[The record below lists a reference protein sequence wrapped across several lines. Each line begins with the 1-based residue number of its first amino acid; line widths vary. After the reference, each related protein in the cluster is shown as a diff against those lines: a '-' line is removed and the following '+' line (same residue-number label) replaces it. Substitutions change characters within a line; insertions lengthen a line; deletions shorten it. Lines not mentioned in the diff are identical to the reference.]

1 MPQWTTSIHWWLT
14 QCLWFKTS
22 NILYLS
28 FFLLLTTRL
37 HSSCFAFWEST
48 FNVGLIDYC
57 NWTVVFASTLRQLLF
72 DPLPTLVLIF
82 ANIVNHSTK
91 LNIVPVVVGPIQHIR
106 TGTIHLSDRWQA
118 RTTNEDRNIH
128 VSMWTIFLHFFS
140 LFSFLK
146 SIHWDYLVTQKQTR
160 STIWM

>member
-1 MPQWTTSIHWWLT
+1 MTV
-14 QCLWFKTS
+14 CLNEQRRFTDGWPNVFGSRLQT
-22 NILYLS
+22 
-28 FFLLLTTRL
+28 FFIFLFFLLTTRL

-128 VSMWTIFLHFFS
+128 VSMWMIFLHFFS
-140 LFSFLK
+140 LSLSLFFS
-146 SIHWDYLVTQKQTR
+146 
-160 STIWM
+160 